1 VVVGNSGGGVGGV
14 GSGGGIVSHWSHGL
28 DHSRSS
34 VVSHWGNG
42 LDHSRGGVVSHWS
55 HGLHDGRGGVV
66 GHRGG
71 GVGGIGSGGGVVGDG
86 SGNGLHNRG
95 NGDGLDQGLTVHD
108 GVESV
113 DGVGGVLDGP
123 LVAIG
128 VDQGVLSA
136 DHVTVA
142 LLHLALGVSGEGILD
157 IVGVLVLGMGVV
169 EGHEY
174 YHHQ

>member
-1 VVVGNSGGGVGGV
+1 VGGGSVGGI
-14 GSGGGIVSHWSHGL
+14 GSWGGIVGHWSG
-28 DHSRSS
+28 SS
-34 VVSHWGNG
+34 IVSHWGNG

-95 NGDGLDQGLTVHD
+95 NGDGLDQGLTVHH

-128 VDQGVLSA
+128 VDQGVLST
-136 DHVTVA
+136 DNVA
-142 LLHLALGVSGEGILD
+142 IRTNEPRIL
-157 IVGVLVLGMGVV
+157 
-169 EGHEY
+169 
-174 YHHQ
+174 